1 MSQLH
6 TEIEFGGV
14 TFPVS
19 ENSADLGITH
29 AVCGVHS
36 IRGPMVIR
44 WMKEHPKPDER
55 RKEILAETFK
65 LYGSAVTGI
74 KFISVYQ

>member
-1 MSQLH
+1 MPELR
-6 TEIEFGGV
+6 TAIEFGGQ

-19 ENSADLGITH
+19 SNSAELGITH

-44 WMKEHPKPDER
+44 WMKYHPRPDDR

-74 KFISVYQ
+74 KFVDIYQ

>member
-1 MSQLH
+1 MPELR
-6 TEIEFGGV
+6 TEIEFGGRA
-14 TFPVS
+14 FPVS
-19 ENSADLGITH
+19 DNSADLGITH

-44 WMKEHPKPDER
+44 WMKAHPRPEER
-55 RKEILAETFK
+55 RKEILTETFK

-74 KFISVYQ
+74 KFIDVYQ